1 VLLYYPLEHKA
12 DASQIGLVRMSS
24 FILQEFSAEKG
35 FAASLN
41 RPFEGHGALPSN
53 VRLSNFHG
61 TYADFMIMVRIDE
74 SMLMTVYLQSDC
86 HKQRKFNFTVSHLFT
101 NVGKCFSPSQRTFND
116 DLIETHFT
124 LQLHG
129 LALIPSRQRI

>member
-1 VLLYYPLEHKA
+1 
-12 DASQIGLVRMSS
+12 MSS
-24 FILQEFSAEKG
+24 FILQTFSAEKG

-61 TYADFMIMVRIDE
+61 TYADFMIMVRIIE
-74 SMLMTVYLQSDC
+74 SMLMTVHLQSDC
-86 HKQRKFNFTVSHLFT
+86 HKQRKPNVTISHLFA
-101 NVGKCFSPSQRTFND
+101 NVNKCFSPSQRAFNNNI
-116 DLIETHFT
+116 IETYFT

-129 LALIPSRQRI
+129 FPVIPPR